1 MIKFYYIAIFFPE
14 TLDGNNIFH
23 GLAVEVK
30 KVFYS
35 IFFFNSS
42 YSEFQT
48 PFHLDGAETVLN
60 KARQILGEH
69 LQIPDDSTKDKLQK
83 SLKGYSFSNAL
94 CFLHWEI

>member
-1 MIKFYYIAIFFPE
+1 MIKFYYIAIFFSRNFRWKQYFSWTSCGSQE
-14 TLDGNNIFH
+14 SIL
-23 GLAVEVK
+23 
-30 KVFYS
+30 FY
-35 IFFFNSS
+35 FFFNSS